1 MRNKPMSSVKRGFKA
16 ALERAGIEVLKF
28 HDLRHTFESHLIME
42 GASLKE
48 VKEIR
53 GYKTKTFL

>member
-1 MRNKPMSSVKRGFKA
+1 MSSVKRGFKA